1 VLVLTNNVSSGSGK
15 MNISSSLED
24 YLEAIA
30 DIGKKNEK
38 VRITD
43 ISRILSVE
51 KSSVNSAVKKL
62 KNLNLVTHERYED
75 IKLTKLGEK
84 EAREIR
90 KKHDILS
97 RLLNDFLGLSK
108 KEAEK
113 DACRIEHVI
122 SNETFRRLSGFID
135 FISDSPGFDLEK
147 WRKSFEKYLETGEKD
162 EGIH

>member
-1 VLVLTNNVSSGSGK
+1 

-30 DIGKKNEK
+30 DIGKENEK

-43 ISRILSVE
+43 ISRILNVE

-90 KKHDILS
+90 EKHDTLS
-97 RLLNDFLGLSK
+97 RFLSDFLGLPK

-122 SNETFRRLSGFID
+122 SNETFRRLSGFIE
-135 FISDSPGFDLEK
+135 FISGSPGFDPEK
-147 WRKSFEKYLETGEKD
+147 WRLSFEQYLKTGKTGQD
-162 EGIH
+162 IH